1 MPSDAK
7 KKQQQK
13 KKEAAKARQSG
24 KKPQSN
30 NQTKAAED
38 GKEQSPTS
46 ELQNGTNGSA
56 ISTEGIYVDRL
67 SVPLFLPC
75 QTCVCVCVFSRTFF
89 HHFNLI
95 RGFEKFKGLQCC
107 FLVFFF

>member
-30 NQTKAAED
+30 NQTRAAED

-46 ELQNGTNGSA
+46 RDLQNGTNGTA
-56 ISTEGIYVDRL
+56 ISVEGEPEEFAVL
-67 SVPLFLPC
+67 LPAS
-75 QTCVCVCVFSRTFF
+75 QDPDALASEP
-89 HHFNLI
+89 HFD
-95 RGFEKFKGLQCC
+95 F
-107 FLVFFF
+107 